1 MKSGSTQALIGANV
15 NVNIAKVPLRVYKEA
30 ERKGDTGTMERS
42 MGYFTEFSS
51 KAARYTEEAS
61 RETLKEQREE
71 SRERELE
78 REKALEE
85 KRAEKKAERENDP
98 VTISAETD
106 GSVKNGEAVE
116 SNLSA
121 KTEAAAETTE
131 AIPKLYTGSGITVSV
146 DLGQPVLLDTRG

>member
-1 MKSGSTQALIGANV
+1 MKSGSAQALIGANV

-30 ERKGDTGTMERS
+30 ERKGDTAAMERS
-42 MGYFTEFSS
+42 MGYFTDFSS
-51 KAARYTEEAS
+51 KAARYTQEAS

-98 VTISAETD
+98 DAVSAETAEA
-106 GSVKNGEAVE
+106 VKNGEAVE
-116 SNLSA
+116 SGLSV
-121 KTEAAAETTE
+121 KTEAAAKTTE
-131 AIPKLYTGSGITVSV
+131 AIPKMYTSDGAAVSA